1 MLFTIIQGLVGL
13 AFLAAGGMKAMQPKE
28 KLAENMAWVEDFDAN
43 QVRMI
48 GGAEVLG
55 GLALLISLFVTSP
68 IGLLLGGIAAVCLFV
83 LMGGAVYT
91 HVKRNEMN
99 MIAPG
104 AVLGILSLVVAW
116 TLLI

>member
-1 MLFTIIQGLVGL
+1 MLLLIIQGLVGL
-13 AFLAAGGMKAMQPKE
+13 AFLAAGGMKATQPKE

-68 IGLLLGGIAAVCLFV
+68 IGLLLGGIAAICLFV
-83 LMGGAVYT
+83 LMAGAVYT
-91 HVKRNEMN
+91 HVKRSEMN
-99 MIAPG
+99 MVAPG
-104 AVLGILSLVVAW
+104 AVLGLLSLVVAW
-116 TLLI
+116 SLLV